1 MYYTL
6 VGQNGNAFCLMG
18 YTGQAMAD
26 AHRKLPEDPRFTKEA
41 DEALMKDAMSSD
53 YSHLLCVLS
62 KKLDEINEALGYEE
76 PEDEYDDDDEY
87 LYEHDDDYYE
97 DEED

>member
-6 VGQNGNAFCLMG
+6 VGQNGNAFNLMG
-18 YTGQAMAD
+18 YTGNAMKEA
-26 AHRKLPEDPRFTKEA
+26 REKLPEDPRFSKEA
-41 DEALMKDAMSSD
+41 DEELMKDAMSSD

-76 PEDEYDDDDEY
+76 PEEEYDDDY
-87 LYEHDDDYYE
+87 
-97 DEED
+97 EED

>member
-62 KKLDEINEALGYEE
+62 KKLDEINEALGFKRAGK
-76 PEDEYDDDDEY
+76 
-87 LYEHDDDYYE
+87 
-97 DEED
+97 